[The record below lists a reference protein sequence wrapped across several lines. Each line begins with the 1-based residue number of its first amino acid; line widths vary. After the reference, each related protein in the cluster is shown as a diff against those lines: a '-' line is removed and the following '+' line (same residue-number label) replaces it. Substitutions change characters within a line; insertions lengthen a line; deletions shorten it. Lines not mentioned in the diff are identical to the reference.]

1 MQLNILIRD
10 EYFEKYM
17 YIFIRMMIA
26 YLKLPIE
33 VSHQTKCSF
42 YVFVTT
48 LNLFW
53 IFWMTYIPESMK
65 HIKQKKWSPT
75 NDVKNNHRYQHSHD
89 LRELKEGE
97 VN

>member
-1 MQLNILIRD
+1 
-10 EYFEKYM
+10 
-17 YIFIRMMIA
+17 MIA

-33 VSHQTKCSF
+33 VGHQTKCGF

-48 LNLFW
+48 LNLFR

-65 HIKQKKWSPT
+65 HIKEKKWSPT

-89 LRELKEGE
+89 LRELKEGQRII
-97 VN
+97 NS

>member
-1 MQLNILIRD
+1 
-10 EYFEKYM
+10 
-17 YIFIRMMIA
+17 MIA

-33 VSHQTKCSF
+33 VSHQTKCGF
-42 YVFVTT
+42 RMFVTT

-53 IFWMTYIPESMK
+53 VFRMTYIPKSMK
-65 HIKQKKWSPT
+65 HIKEKKWSPT

-97 VN
+97 SKYATLPTDYLFISIYINVVINN